1 MSRHRWKGRGTK
13 KKLRPIR
20 HSTKQTRTIYQNDNL
35 IWIHCIRLISHD
47 LANDTHSRKKKCR
60 RNQKKKEKQNGIIES
75 SSINFIVDIKW
86 LNDII
91 YPEFPFVAQT
101 LPKSTLH
108 NKWYLRYSNT
118 WHIQWF
124 NIYQPA
130 IFGILWCSYLPAL
143 SSSHSIIR
151 MRCMWECTEI
161 NMYQMMKPEST
172 FYTHTVVFF
181 LQRKSFFLL
190 LAAHHFSINL
200 ITESTQRVEN
210 TWSIYNN
217 DRICYG

>member
-143 SSSHSIIR
+143 SSSHSIFYHSDALHVR
-151 MRCMWECTEI
+151 MYWNQYVSNDETRI
-161 NMYQMMKPEST
+161 YILH
-172 FYTHTVVFF
+172 THSRVFSPA
-181 LQRKSFFLL
+181 KIFFPFTGCSSL
-190 LAAHHFSINL
+190 FN
-200 ITESTQRVEN
+200 
-210 TWSIYNN
+210 
-217 DRICYG
+217 